1 MVVPSISP
9 VLRLKND
16 RFEASLGSYPKT
28 TEMKLV
34 LSPGHFYP
42 SEIGRVQTA
51 GPV

>member
-1 MVVPSISP
+1 MVVPSIRP

-34 LSPGHFYP
+34 LAQATSIPQ
-42 SEIGRVQTA
+42 R
-51 GPV
+51 